1 MDTLE
6 NFLLLASV
14 SLLSFILTFLL
25 KEYLLSRNILVIPDL
40 RSSHKNPKPQGGGI
54 AVILS
59 LCISLFF
66 FYFSNLIEKE
76 EFIFFLV
83 PGILVA
89 LISFIDDLSEV
100 KPWTRMLVHLLCA
113 MGGLY
118 FIGGFDSLIFFNQN
132 LDIGIWSYLIVSIYV
147 VWMINLYNF
156 MDGIDGLASLQ
167 AIFVFLIFSIFAYF
181 ILSDVSLTFVLIS
194 IAASVFGFLF
204 FNFPKSVILLGD
216 VGSCFLGIVIAL
228 ISVKTSQET
237 PELFWCWLILLGV
250 FLVDSTYTLLV
261 RIIRKDKFYLPHSLH
276 AYQKLS
282 RILNSHSKATLI
294 LLAINIFWLT
304 PFAFLVA
311 FKKID
316 GLLSLLVAYIPL
328 IFLVYYLK
336 AGVPEI
342 EKKKEE
348 SEFS

>member
-1 MDTLE
+1 MDIL
-6 NFLLLASV
+6 NSFFLLASI
-14 SLLSFILTFLL
+14 SLLSFIFTFLL
-25 KEYLLSRNILVIPDL
+25 KEYFLSKNMLVTPDL
-40 RSSHKNPKPQGGGI
+40 RSSHKNPKPQGGGL

-59 LCISLFF
+59 LCISFLF
-66 FYFSNLIEKE
+66 FYFFNLIEKE
-76 EFIFFLV
+76 DFIFFLI

-100 KPWTRMLVHLLCA
+100 KPSIRMLVHTFCALC
-113 MGGLY
+113 GLY
-118 FIGGFDSLIFFNQN
+118 FIGDFNSLSFFNQN
-132 LDIGIWSYLIVSIYV
+132 IELRFWGYLLGLIYI

-156 MDGIDGLASLQ
+156 MDGIDGLASLE

-181 ILSDVSLTFVLIS
+181 ILSDPSLAFVLIS

-204 FNFPKSVILLGD
+204 FNFPKSVIILGD

-228 ISVKTSQET
+228 ISIKTSQLE

-250 FLVDSTYTLLV
+250 FLVDSTYTLIV
-261 RIIRKDKFYLPHSLH
+261 RIIRKEKFYLPHSLH

-282 RILNSHSKATLI
+282 RILNSHSKATFI
-294 LLAINIFWLT
+294 LLSINIFWLT
-304 PFAFLVA
+304 PFAFFVA

-316 GLLSLLVAYIPL
+316 GLLSLLISYAPL

-336 AGVPEI
+336 AGVPEV
-342 EKKKEE
+342 EKKQ
-348 SEFS
+348 

>member
-1 MDTLE
+1 MDNL
-6 NFLLLASV
+6 NIFFFLAV
-14 SLLSFILTFLL
+14 TSLLSFVLTFLI
-25 KEYLLSRNILVIPDL
+25 KEYFLSRNILVIPDL
-40 RSSHKNPKPQGGGI
+40 RSSHKRPKPQGGGL

-59 LCISLFF
+59 LCVSLLF
-66 FYFSNLIEKE
+66 FYFFNFIEKE
-76 EFIFFLV
+76 EFIFFLM

-100 KPWTRMLVHLLCA
+100 KPSLRILVHIFCGLS
-113 MGGLY
+113 GLY
-118 FIGGFDSLIFFNQN
+118 FIGDYNSLNFFNQN
-132 LDIGIWSYLIVSIYV
+132 IDIGLWGYLLGLIYI

-181 ILSDVSLTFVLIS
+181 ILSDPSLSLVLIS
-194 IAASVFGFLF
+194 IAASVFGFLL
-204 FNFPKSVILLGD
+204 FNFPKSVIILGD

-228 ISVKTSQET
+228 ISIKTSQLN
-237 PELFWCWLILLGV
+237 PELFWCWIILLGV
-250 FLVDSTYTLLV
+250 FLVDSTYTLIV
-261 RIIRKDKFYLPHSLH
+261 RMIRKEKFYLPHSLH

-282 RILNSHSKATLI
+282 RILNSHFKATLI
-294 LLAINIFWLT
+294 LMAINIFWLM

-316 GLLSLLVAYIPL
+316 GLLSLLISYVPL

-336 AGVPEI
+336 AGMPEI
-342 EKKKEE
+342 EKRK
-348 SEFS
+348 